1 MVFQVDF
8 NALYYDITRRFKNAF
23 VAYDCY
29 GLFLQSDGFTVSKV
43 EAFLSYFGL
52 KNLLVTFS
60 ERDFSASKLLNH

>member
-23 VAYDCY
+23 VACDWY

-43 EAFLSYFGL
+43 EAFLSYLG
-52 KNLLVTFS
+52 
-60 ERDFSASKLLNH
+60 